1 MREMRPLIFPNLV
14 ASRRPSKICTDMP
27 ADPVASV
34 YSCTDSGFYSVSSDC
49 STPLTPTFS
58 SRGHKRYPSSNS
70 SLSSSPPTHDFIE
83 IPNGSGKLPKLT
95 EEPIEPETEFVMLD
109 AESLSPC
116 LCMSLSTPCTCIY
129 AVPLTNDL
137 IGDVEVCAHN
147 RSSNRRSLSGQ
158 SYDLSDGFFADDSE
172 YASQHM
178 AKRQKSGDSPVNSI
192 ANKIESR
199 FPSLSRRLKD
209 RKRTS
214 SLGITSRTAT
224 PTRVPSTR
232 SSSITSSTNR
242 GLDQSEKLF
251 PPTPARSSNERPGES
266 SPSSPIDI
274 VRPNSNGS
282 YFTEPIDRKRLVST
296 PLLPPMMVKLRTE
309 SLPTQSPLQSPT
321 VADSAFSVANTPM
334 GTPPGPGL
342 HSPPLSS
349 KPSASSLKV
358 SRPGHLMA
366 SPEISPIMIA
376 DPNDEWSNKLGHA
389 NFTIYP
395 EPYVPNFC
403 DTASC
408 RRLFADWEQ
417 ARRNFTKHQVRTGE
431 HFGVTSKTYMLT
443 EQKWTEIDAEWKKS
457 NDMAIS
463 RAAEIG
469 QEPAP
474 SSPLEPAPLIKMPS
488 LNDPKSEGK
497 FPKLGDEDIVGP
509 MVQIASQIQQK
520 PSRKRAFFKIFSD
533 IKFPGSF
540 LGRYSHGVRPR
551 R

>member
-1 MREMRPLIFPNLV
+1 MREMRPLILPNLV
-14 ASRRPSKICTDMP
+14 ASRNPPKICTDMP

-49 STPLTPTFS
+49 SAPLTPTFS

-70 SLSSSPPTHDFIE
+70 SLSSSPPSYDFVE

-116 LCMSLSTPCTCIY
+116 LC
-129 AVPLTNDL
+129 
-137 IGDVEVCAHN
+137 DVEFCAHN
-147 RSSNRRSLSGQ
+147 MSSDRRSLSGQ
-158 SYDLSDGFFADDSE
+158 SYDLADGCFADDSE
-172 YASQHM
+172 YATQHM
-178 AKRQKSGDSPVNSI
+178 AKRQKSGDSPVSSI

-209 RKRTS
+209 RKKS
-214 SLGITSRTAT
+214 SGLSITSKTGT
-224 PTRVPSTR
+224 PARVPSTR
-232 SSSITSSTNR
+232 SSSITSSINR
-242 GLDQSEKLF
+242 GLDQSEKLS
-251 PPTPARSSNERPGES
+251 PSTPARSSNERLNETS
-266 SPSSPIDI
+266 HSSPIDI
-274 VRPNSNGS
+274 IRPNSNGS
-282 YFTEPIDRKRLVST
+282 YLPESIDRERLIST
-296 PLLPPMMVKLRTE
+296 PLLPPMMVKLRTA

-321 VADSAFSVANTPM
+321 VADSYSTGNTPV

-342 HSPPLSS
+342 HTPPLSS
-349 KPSASSLKV
+349 KPSASSLKA
-358 SRPGHLMA
+358 SRPGHLVA
-366 SPEISPIMIA
+366 SPEIPPIIMA

-395 EPYVPNFC
+395 EPYVPDFC

-443 EQKWTEIDAEWKKS
+443 EQKWAEIDAEWKKS
-457 NDMAIS
+457 NDIAIS
-463 RAAEIG
+463 KAAEIG
-469 QEPAP
+469 QEPGP
-474 SSPLEPAPLIKMPS
+474 SSPSEPAPLIKMPS

-509 MVQIASQIQQK
+509 MVQIASQVQQR
-520 PSRKRAFFKIFSD
+520 PSRKRAFFKFFSD
-533 IKFPGSF
+533 MKLPGSF
-540 LGRYSHGVRPR
+540 LGRYSHGTRPR
-551 R
+551 